1 MTHMAEH
8 PGLNRNEPSTA
19 APAREPTTGGYTN
32 DGITPRVRV
41 GGESG
46 HGRRSRGTKKL

>member
-1 MTHMAEH
+1 MAEH

-19 APAREPTTGGYTN
+19 APAREPTHGGYTN

-41 GGESG
+41 GGASSIRSSG
-46 HGRRSRGTKKL
+46 KRKKL